1 MKARRPSASVEGE
14 FSTTP
19 RPRTG
24 ILHGN
29 PVTCLTKGMIA
40 DAILDRIPISP
51 HHRARP
57 DTDSTLQKRHLP
69 PLTALRTFE
78 AAARHLHMG
87 RAADELGVTH
97 GAVSKQIGHLEEQ
110 LGVALFR
117 RNGNRLALTDQGA
130 RLLRAATDAFDQLGY
145 AIARIEGDAIAGELR
160 VAVPS
165 ALAEKWLIPRLAR
178 FTEAAP
184 GLRLSL
190 LSANS
195 GDDVLGAHGVN
206 GGVDLAIRF
215 GEPVWADGTAR
226 LLSHV
231 GSFPVCAPPLLER
244 LRDPA
249 DLLAETL
256 LLDDP
261 AGANWRRWLE
271 RAGVAGFE
279 QARTIYFQDF
289 NLLLAGAR
297 QGMGLCLA
305 DRITAG
311 ADLAQGQ
318 LVRPFR
324 QSIEHLGA
332 YFIVLPDLVTP
343 AARAFADWLEREM
356 GAEQAASVT

>member
-1 MKARRPSASVEGE
+1 MNV
-14 FSTTP
+14 
-19 RPRTG
+19 
-24 ILHGN
+24 
-29 PVTCLTKGMIA
+29 
-40 DAILDRIPISP
+40 DANLDRIPISL
-51 HHRARP
+51 HHRERP
-57 DTDSTLQKRHLP
+57 NSDKTLQKRHLP
-69 PLTALRTFE
+69 PLNALRTFE

-117 RNGNRLALTDQGA
+117 RNGNRLALTDQGG

-145 AIARIEGDAIAGELR
+145 AIARIEGDSIAGELR

-165 ALAEKWLIPRLAR
+165 ALAEKWLIPRLTR

-190 LSANS
+190 LSANA
-195 GDDVLGAHGVN
+195 GDDVLGTR
-206 GGVDLAIRF
+206 VDLAIRF

-244 LRDPA
+244 LREPA

-271 RAGVAGFE
+271 RAGVTGFE
-279 QARTIYFQDF
+279 MARTIHFQDF

-297 QGMGLCLA
+297 LGMGLCLA

-311 ADLAQGQ
+311 ADLAHGQ

-332 YFIVLPDLVTP
+332 YFVVLPDLVTP

-356 GAEQAASVT
+356 GAEGENSVT